1 MYSLEARSGV
11 RLTAV
16 LLALLIPL
24 TAFAACGSGG
34 GGSDVTTDATSTPEE
49 TEAAETELKPDLPD
63 KDFGGK
69 TFNIFGWTAAGAEFC
84 IEEESGDVIEDAIFH
99 RESSVEE
106 LFNVNIT
113 CEVREGHGGSWGN
126 WIGTIENSILA
137 GDDAYQLV
145 AGYGYRLAAATI
157 NGNYRDLAN
166 TNYLDISM
174 PWWSGDLVET
184 SSIGGALYLVF
195 GYLGLSYL
203 KNAYAIYYNK
213 TIAED
218 LGHTDL
224 YETVDSGDWTFDE
237 LKARSK
243 GVALDLNGDGVFDSN
258 DRYGYLTAPYMDV
271 DAYLN
276 AFDVPCTEYDGDGMP
291 VILPLSE
298 KMQNTVNMLYD
309 FFFVTGDAFYTE
321 KDPNKEMFRA
331 EKALFA
337 PMPVGTSGSLRD
349 MESDFGFLPYPKYD
363 DKQDEYRS
371 FIACHNVTGF
381 CIPITADEELSN
393 IVTEY
398 LAYESYK
405 SVRPAY
411 YDVALKS
418 KYTRDPDSERMLD
431 LIYSTV
437 VYDFT
442 LVYSFAFGDQEAP
455 SMMLRMTLHKK
466 SSDIASMYAARTE
479 KWAGTLETLISGLA

>member
-1 MYSLEARSGV
+1 MNSSEARNGI
-11 RLTAV
+11 RLTAA
-16 LLALLIPL
+16 LLALLILL

-34 GGSDVTTDATSTPEE
+34 GGSDVNTAETSTPEE

-69 TFNIFGWTAAGAEFC
+69 TFNIFGWTHAGTEFC

-99 RESSVEE
+99 RDSATEE
-106 LFNVNIT
+106 LFNVDIT
-113 CEVREGHGGSWGN
+113 CEIREGGPSAWAS
-126 WIGTIENSILA
+126 WIGTVENSILA

-157 NGNYRDLAN
+157 NGNYRNLAN

-195 GYLGLSYL
+195 GHLGLSYL

-224 YETVDSGDWTFDE
+224 YETVDSGGWTFDE

-243 GVALDLNGDGVFDSN
+243 GAVLDLNGDGVFDSN
-258 DRYGYLTAPYMDV
+258 DRYGYLTGPNMDV

-276 AFDVPCTEYDGDGMP
+276 AFDVPCTEYDSDGMP

-298 KMQNTVNMLYD
+298 KMQNTIDLLHD
-309 FFFVTGDAFYTE
+309 FFFVTGDAFYTRTDSL
-321 KDPNKEMFRA
+321 KDLFRA
-331 EKALFA
+331 EQGLFA
-337 PMPVGTSGSLRD
+337 TMTIGTSGDLRD
-349 MESDFGFLPYPKYD
+349 MESDFGFLPYPQYD

-371 FIACHNVTGF
+371 FIACHNTTGF
-381 CIPITADEELSN
+381 CIPITADEELST

-398 LAYESYK
+398 MAYESYK

-455 SMMLRMTLHKK
+455 SMMLRMTLKK
-466 SSDIASMYAARTE
+466 NSTDIASMYAARTE